1 MPRCRPRP
9 SHVNSK
15 DVEFEHDGWIVTGA
29 GHVHGG
35 AKELNLTKPTCPG
48 NPEVAESIPTWGNP
62 DHAFY
67 NVKPI
72 LHEPGPVG
80 MSAFRA
86 PDATADPNDIP
97 GIPVANGQT
106 VRLNSVYDDL
116 QPHTRVMGIYV
127 VYVAPLQAGD
137 PDDRPVRR
145 PARPAPWSGPEPTCP
160 AAPAP
165 SPSRCR

>member
-1 MPRCRPRP
+1 MPTEA
-9 SHVNSK
+9 SHTQSK
-15 DVEFEHDGWIVTGA
+15 DVTVKQDGFIVTGA

-35 AKELNLTKPTCPG
+35 AKELKITKPTLPG

-62 DHAFY
+62 DHPFY

-86 PDATADPNDIP
+86 PDGPRTATSP
-97 GIPVANGQT
+97 GSRSPTTRRCGST
-106 VRLNSVYDDL
+106 RVYDDL

-127 VYVAPLQAGD
+127 VYVAP
-137 PDDRPVRR
+137 RPGKR
-145 PARPAPWSGPEPTCP
+145 PADRGVRGP
-160 AAPAP
+160 AAPAPPSGPAPTSPAAPGP